1 MRIGQRHTQQG
12 IGTELALVGRA
23 IQGNQFFI
31 QTALVT
37 GIETRERRGNAR
49 VDVGNGIAH
58 ALAEITRL
66 FAITQFDG
74 FA

>member
-23 IQGNQFFI
+23 IQGNQLFI
-31 QTALVT
+31 QTALVV

-49 VDVGNGIAH
+49 VDVGHRVAH
-58 ALAEITRL
+58 TLAEIARL
-66 FAITQFDG
+66 VAITQFDG